1 MKKIND
7 TEHCLFTFLP
17 FSHLQLIG
25 WHKARWAGPR
35 AVSVREGGIRDTVLK
50 HSQAQVRCLRAGEV
64 LDKRF
69 VRAGEVFRRAREVF
83 RA

>member
-1 MKKIND
+1 M
-7 TEHCLFTFLP
+7 
-17 FSHLQLIG
+17 
-25 WHKARWAGPR
+25 
-35 AVSVREGGIRDTVLK
+35 SVREGGIRDTVLK